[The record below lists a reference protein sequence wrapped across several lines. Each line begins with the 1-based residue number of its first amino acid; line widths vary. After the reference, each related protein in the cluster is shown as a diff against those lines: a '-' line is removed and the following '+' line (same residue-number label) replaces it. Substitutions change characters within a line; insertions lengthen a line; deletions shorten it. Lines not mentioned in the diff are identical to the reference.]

1 MDEKRPI
8 DAFGATALIGF
19 ATLLAFNQ
27 VVIKITGGG
36 FGPVFQAGLRSAA
49 GVLVLLA
56 WIRLRPVRLDPMPGG
71 ARIWGLVAGGLFTF
85 EFTCLF
91 ISIDIGSVSRAS
103 IMLYS
108 MPVWLALA
116 GHLLLP
122 GERLSGLR
130 GLGLVL
136 AMAGVILALF
146 EGSGGHATLLA
157 DGLGLLAAFAWAGL
171 ALTVRLTPL
180 SQVPPVTQL
189 MFQLVV
195 SAIVLLAI
203 SPLFGSLIRD
213 LQAIHVAG
221 LAFQAIC
228 IASLGFLF
236 WFWLLTIYRAGAV
249 ASFSFLSP
257 VLAVVMGWAL
267 LGERIGVQVW
277 AALALVAAGVFLIN
291 RK

>member
-1 MDEKRPI
+1 MEEKRAI
-8 DAFGATALIGF
+8 DGFGATALIGF
-19 ATLLAFNQ
+19 AAMLAFNQ
-27 VVIKITGGG
+27 VVIKVTGGG
-36 FGPVFQAGLRSAA
+36 FGPVFQAGLRSVL
-49 GVLVLLA
+49 GILVLLI
-56 WIRLRPVRLDPMPGG
+56 WIRLRNVPLAPLPDG
-71 ARIWGLVAGGLFTF
+71 ARLWGLVAGFLFTF

-122 GERLSGLR
+122 GERLSGIR
-130 GLGLVL
+130 GLGLLL
-136 AMAGVILALF
+136 AMAGVVLALF
-146 EGSGGHATLLA
+146 ERPGETSTLLA
-157 DGLGLLAAFAWAGL
+157 DSLGLMAAFAWAGL

-203 SPLFGSLIRD
+203 SPLFGPLLRD
-213 LQAIHVAG
+213 LQPIHFAG

-228 IASLGFLF
+228 IASLGFMF
-236 WFWLLTIYRAGAV
+236 WFWLLTIYRANAV

-267 LGERIGVQVW
+267 LGEQIGVQVW
-277 AALALVAAGVFLIN
+277 VALALVAAGVFLIN